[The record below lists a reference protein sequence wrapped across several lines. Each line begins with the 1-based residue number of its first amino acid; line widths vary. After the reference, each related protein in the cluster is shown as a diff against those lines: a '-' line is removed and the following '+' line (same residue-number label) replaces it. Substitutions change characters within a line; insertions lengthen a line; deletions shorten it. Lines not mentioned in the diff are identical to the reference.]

1 MGAFDGET
9 LADRFRNHFGHTDHL
24 YGALLAEM
32 ADDWEVG
39 GVTREIFDGLGGRP
53 RPAVP
58 AAADAGR
65 AVPHRAAR

>member
-32 ADDWEVG
+32 GAALTVDSLPGKGTTAIVS
-39 GVTREIFDGLGGRP
+39 LP
-53 RPAVP
+53 RVEE
-58 AAADAGR
+58 R
-65 AVPHRAAR
+65 